1 MNKTPNTNQNDSS
14 ELGYNVK
21 FWSGIVVAYEYQ
33 QDQLSNGNGWRY
45 KVRIFG
51 DNSDVDQ
58 VDDKDLS
65 YADVLLS
72 TDAGSGAAYKLRSAR
87 ISQGDTVY
95 GIKGP
100 NLPPMIIGVEP
111 RKRSTILYTEG
122 KFKTLSGFYGS
133 LTKNNILSGEFNEQ
147 LGPATPGGK
156 PYTKTKSEREPAA
169 DKLNEIGIDP
179 NEEGVVEDVTNQ
191 IATKE
196 PDVTEPWTGGS
207 ITKEKIFD
215 IQEQVKNGKEDPKVL
230 RDAAKQGEEQGIL
243 EKETTKKL
251 VADAEIL
258 IADSRTNTT
267 YTVSGVEYDTSTGLP
282 VDNTPD
288 RVIDGRVVPGGFP
301 DPGPDANIDTSDIEG
316 GGTFDDEGNYIPP
329 GFEDATIYEY
339 GA

>member
-1 MNKTPNTNQNDSS
+1 MNKSPNTNQNDSS

-100 NLPPMIIGVEP
+100 NLPAMIIGVEP

-156 PYTKTKSEREPAA
+156 PYTKTKSEREPAT
-169 DKLNEIGIDP
+169 DKLNEIGINP
-179 NEEGVVEDVTNQ
+179 ETETGVVEGVTEQ

-196 PDVTEPWTGGS
+196 PDVTEPWTGGA

-215 IQEQVKNGKEDPKVL
+215 IQEKARTKEVSPNVYL
-230 RDAAKQGEEQGIL
+230 AAVEQGSEQGII
-243 EKETTKKL
+243 EPETTKKL
-251 VADAEIL
+251 KNEAQKLQNETESYGVRE
-258 IADSRTNTT
+258 T
-267 YTVSGVEYDTSTGLP
+267 YTTAGVEYDTDTGLP
-282 VDNTPD
+282 VE
-288 RVIDGRVVPGGFP
+288 VYEEQLIDSINESNEQELQERQNSGEEF
-301 DPGPDANIDTSDIEG
+301 
-316 GGTFDDEGNYIPP
+316 
-329 GFEDATIYEY
+329 YEY

>member
-1 MNKTPNTNQNDSS
+1 MNKAPNTNQNNSS

-179 NEEGVVEDVTNQ
+179 NEEGVVEDVTDQ

-267 YTVSGVEYDTSTGLP
+267 YTVAGVEYDTSTGLP

>member
-156 PYTKTKSEREPAA
+156 PYTKTKSEREPAT
-169 DKLNEIGIDP
+169 DKLNEIGINP
-179 NEEGVVEDVTNQ
+179 ETETGVVEGVTEQ

-196 PDVTEPWTGGS
+196 PDVTEPWTGGA

-215 IQEQVKNGKEDPKVL
+215 IQEKTRTKEVSPNVYL
-230 RDAAKQGEEQGIL
+230 AAVEQGSEQGIL
-243 EKETTKKL
+243 EPETTKKL
-251 VADAEIL
+251 KNEAQKLQNETESYGVRE
-258 IADSRTNTT
+258 T
-267 YTVSGVEYDTSTGLP
+267 YTTAGVEYDTDTGLP
-282 VDNTPD
+282 VE
-288 RVIDGRVVPGGFP
+288 VYEEQLIDSINESNEQELQERQNSGEEF
-301 DPGPDANIDTSDIEG
+301 
-316 GGTFDDEGNYIPP
+316 
-329 GFEDATIYEY
+329 YEY

>member
-1 MNKTPNTNQNDSS
+1 MNKSPNTNQNDSS

-156 PYTKTKSEREPAA
+156 PYTKTKSEREPAT
-169 DKLNEIGIDP
+169 DKLNEIGINP
-179 NEEGVVEDVTNQ
+179 ETETGVVEGVTEQ

-196 PDVTEPWTGGS
+196 PDVTEPWTGGA

-215 IQEQVKNGKEDPKVL
+215 IQEKTRTKEVSPNVYL
-230 RDAAKQGEEQGIL
+230 AAVEQGSEQGIL
-243 EKETTKKL
+243 EPETTKKL
-251 VADAEIL
+251 KNEAQKLQNETESYGVRE
-258 IADSRTNTT
+258 T
-267 YTVSGVEYDTSTGLP
+267 YTTAGVEYDTDTGLP
-282 VDNTPD
+282 VE
-288 RVIDGRVVPGGFP
+288 VYEEQLIDSINESNEQELQERQNSGEEF
-301 DPGPDANIDTSDIEG
+301 
-316 GGTFDDEGNYIPP
+316 
-329 GFEDATIYEY
+329 YEY

>member
-156 PYTKTKSEREPAA
+156 PYTKTKSEREPAT
-169 DKLNEIGIDP
+169 DKLNEIGINP
-179 NEEGVVEDVTNQ
+179 ETETGVVEGVTEQ

-196 PDVTEPWTGGS
+196 PDVTEPWTGGA

-215 IQEQVKNGKEDPKVL
+215 IQEKARTKEISPNVYL
-230 RDAAKQGEEQGIL
+230 AAVEQGSEQGIIEPAVSYTHL
-243 EKETTKKL
+243 TLPTKRI
-251 VADAEIL
+251 V
-258 IADSRTNTT
+258 
-267 YTVSGVEYDTSTGLP
+267 
-282 VDNTPD
+282 
-288 RVIDGRVVPGGFP
+288 
-301 DPGPDANIDTSDIEG
+301 
-316 GGTFDDEGNYIPP
+316 
-329 GFEDATIYEY
+329 
-339 GA
+339 

>member
-1 MNKTPNTNQNDSS
+1 MNNTPNLDPNKSS
-14 ELGYNVK
+14 SIGYQIE
-21 FWSGIVVAYEYQ
+21 FWCGVVVGYEHQ
-33 QDQLSNGNGWRY
+33 QDQLSNGNDWRY
-45 KVRIFG
+45 KVRIIG
-51 DNSDVDQ
+51 DHSDVDQ
-58 VDDKDLS
+58 TDDKNLS
-65 YADVLLS
+65 YANVLLS
-72 TDAGSGAAYKLRSAR
+72 TDAGSGAAYKLKSVR
-87 ISQGDTVY
+87 IGQGDTVY

-100 NLPPMIIGVEP
+100 NIPTMIIGVEP
-111 RKRSTILYTEG
+111 RKRSTVLYTKG
-122 KFKTLSGFYGS
+122 KFKTLSGFYGD
-133 LTKNNILSGEFNEQ
+133 LKKNNILSGEFNEQ

-179 NEEGVVEDVTNQ
+179 NEEGVVEDVTDQ

-267 YTVSGVEYDTSTGLP
+267 YTVAGVEYDTSTGLP
-282 VDNTPD
+282 VDNTSD

>member
-1 MNKTPNTNQNDSS
+1 MNKSPNTNQNDSS

-156 PYTKTKSEREPAA
+156 PYTKTKSEREPAT
-169 DKLNEIGIDP
+169 DKLNEIGINP
-179 NEEGVVEDVTNQ
+179 ETETGVVEGVTEQ

-196 PDVTEPWTGGS
+196 PDVTEPWTGGA

-215 IQEQVKNGKEDPKVL
+215 IQEKARTKEVSPNVYL
-230 RDAAKQGEEQGIL
+230 AAVEQGSEQGII
-243 EKETTKKL
+243 EPETTKKL
-251 VADAEIL
+251 KNEAQKLQNETESYGVRE
-258 IADSRTNTT
+258 T
-267 YTVSGVEYDTSTGLP
+267 YTTAGVEYDTDTGLP
-282 VDNTPD
+282 VE
-288 RVIDGRVVPGGFP
+288 VYEEQLIDSINESNEQELQERQNSGEEF
-301 DPGPDANIDTSDIEG
+301 
-316 GGTFDDEGNYIPP
+316 
-329 GFEDATIYEY
+329 YEY

>member
-1 MNKTPNTNQNDSS
+1 MNKSPNTNQNDSS

-156 PYTKTKSEREPAA
+156 PYTKTKSEREPAT
-169 DKLNEIGIDP
+169 DKLNEIGINP
-179 NEEGVVEDVTNQ
+179 ETETGVVEGVTEQ

-196 PDVTEPWTGGS
+196 PDVTEPWTGGA

-215 IQEQVKNGKEDPKVL
+215 IQEKARTKEVSPNVYL
-230 RDAAKQGEEQGIL
+230 AAVEQGSEQGIL
-243 EKETTKKL
+243 EPETTKKL
-251 VADAEIL
+251 KNEAQKLQNETESYGVRE
-258 IADSRTNTT
+258 T
-267 YTVSGVEYDTSTGLP
+267 YTTAGVEYDTDTGLP
-282 VDNTPD
+282 VE
-288 RVIDGRVVPGGFP
+288 VYEEQLIDSINESNEQELQERQNSGEEF
-301 DPGPDANIDTSDIEG
+301 
-316 GGTFDDEGNYIPP
+316 
-329 GFEDATIYEY
+329 YEY